1 MRTKAI
7 DRQIFRL
14 AIPNILGNLSVP
26 LLSSV
31 DTALVGHLPSPVY
44 IGAVALGGMIFN
56 FIYWGFGFLR
66 MGTTGLTAQAF
77 GEKNTHETHIL
88 LQRAVLIAF
97 LTGFALILLQGPI
110 AYVSFWLIHG
120 SPQIEQLAKEYFFI
134 RIFAAP
140 ATLGLYAIHG
150 WFLGMQNARFPL
162 IVTIAVNVLNIIFDF
177 LFVLVFKMNSDG
189 VALGTVLAQY
199 LGLLLTL
206 VLLSKYYRTY
216 LKPLPVKTLLALKP
230 MRRFIAVNT
239 DIFIRT
245 LSLIFAFSFFTAQSA
260 GLGEIPL
267 AANSILIQFW
277 MFFSYAIDGFA
288 FAAESLVGKFVGS
301 GEQKHLVLSVRRI
314 FLFGILSGV
323 MFSVVYLLLRN
334 LLPVLFTNDAAV
346 LQTIARLI
354 PWTILAPLVASVCY
368 IWDGIFIG
376 ATATRGLRN
385 AMVVSTFVIYLPAHY
400 LFLSLWQIQGMWA
413 ALLLFMLAR
422 GLGLT
427 VLSKKYLGLSPRLL
441 LPWTRLNNKSVL

>member
-1 MRTKAI
+1 MKRTNTN
-7 DRQIFRL
+7 RQIFNL
-14 AIPNILGNLSVP
+14 AIPNILSNLSVP
-26 LLSSV
+26 LLSAV

-56 FIYWGFGFLR
+56 FVYWGFGFLR

-77 GEKNTHETHIL
+77 GKENTTETHIL
-88 LQRAVLIAF
+88 LQRALLIAL
-97 LTGFALILLQGPI
+97 LTGAALIILQWPI
-110 AYVSFWLIHG
+110 AYLSFLLIH
-120 SPQIEQLAKEYFFI
+120 STPQIEQLAKEYFFI

-162 IVTIAVNVLNIIFDF
+162 IVTIAVNVLNILFDF

-206 VLLSKYYRTY
+206 VLLGRYYRAY
-216 LKPLPVKTLLALKP
+216 LRLLPVKKLLALKP

-267 AANSILIQFW
+267 AANSILIQLW

-288 FAAESLVGKFVGS
+288 FAAESLVGKFIGS
-301 GEQKHLVLSVRRI
+301 GNHKDLVLSVRRI
-314 FLFGILSGV
+314 FLFGILSGAL
-323 MFSVVYLLLRN
+323 FSAGYFLLRDF
-334 LLPVLFTNDAAV
+334 LPALFTNDSAV

-400 LFLSLWQIQGMWA
+400 LFLSLWEIQGMWA

-422 GLGLT
+422 GIGLT
-427 VLSKKYLGLSPRLL
+427 LLSKKYLGFSPGDLL
-441 LPWTRLNNKSVL
+441 F